1 MYATI
6 MLREPLERVLGDWDF
21 LQEKVIGRFS
31 TFRPEGQ
38 NIYGIR
44 RRQIDASQVV
54 DPRKGLISEHYEL
67 GPSGIQVWHHAAFK
81 LHVTLAGTP
90 HRVAHNFGYWHIN
103 DMDELYL
110 PLPSPEPGQ
119 PGYFLLCM
127 GNPGPGESDRFAWY
141 CQRCLTLLFERQY
154 RTGDL
159 GFNGFWRAER
169 DAVTAYNSDPRH
181 QRCPECGYVNPK
193 GYCWNTV
200 KDTPEERAARQLW

>member
-67 GPSGIQVWHHAAFK
+67 GPSVSRYGTTRLSSSTSPLLVRPTGWLTTSDIGISTIWMNYIFLSPALNPDSPATFFSAWA
-81 LHVTLAGTP
+81 TLVP
-90 HRVAHNFGYWHIN
+90 V
-103 DMDELYL
+103 
-110 PLPSPEPGQ
+110 S
-119 PGYFLLCM
+119 
-127 GNPGPGESDRFAWY
+127 
-141 CQRCLTLLFERQY
+141 
-154 RTGDL
+154 RTGSL
-159 GFNGFWRAER
+159 G
-169 DAVTAYNSDPRH
+169 
-181 QRCPECGYVNPK
+181 
-193 GYCWNTV
+193 TV
-200 KDTPEERAARQLW
+200 KSV